1 MVVIPTLCKTSEF
14 LFQPLTFVVI
24 LCGPTFKMLLFAIM
38 LVFELGDLIWDQK
51 ELNWTKRETFAEEV
65 ICFRDHA
72 IS

>member
-24 LCGPTFKMLLFAIM
+24 LCGPTFKMLLVAIM

-51 ELNWTKRETFAEEV
+51 ELN
-65 ICFRDHA
+65 
-72 IS
+72 